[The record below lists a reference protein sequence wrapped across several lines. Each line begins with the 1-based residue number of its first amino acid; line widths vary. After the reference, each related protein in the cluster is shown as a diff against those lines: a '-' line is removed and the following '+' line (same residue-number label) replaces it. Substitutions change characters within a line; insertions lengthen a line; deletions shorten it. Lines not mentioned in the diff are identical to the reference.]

1 MPNEYTENGVRYSSE
16 KCGSPRNRVDSVTNL
31 DIDEAITRRFG
42 LEAEDIPVVELSQW
56 EYGGENVTALT
67 GDVTKRRTVATFHS
81 PPSGRVAV
89 RGNFL
94 EGNLLLIL
102 ERNAMLK
109 LVGTYLGFL
118 VLPLFLII
126 GIDNFTP
133 QYIPLTFDTYGGA
146 LCILLVI
153 RWAVRINL

>member
-1 MPNEYTENGVRYSSE
+1 
-16 KCGSPRNRVDSVTNL
+16 
-31 DIDEAITRRFG
+31 
-42 LEAEDIPVVELSQW
+42 
-56 EYGGENVTALT
+56 
-67 GDVTKRRTVATFHS
+67 
-81 PPSGRVAV
+81 
-89 RGNFL
+89 
-94 EGNLLLIL
+94 
-102 ERNAMLK
+102 MLK